1 MICVYMVIKCMRQA
15 SKSALCTQV
24 IGPKRAGHAGEGFA
38 KAALLADVSL
48 LPEGPNQDPVGHR
61 AVALATGYLDA
72 RHDELV
78 IAPRKQ
84 VCLTNSYVLL
94 ELLK

>member
-1 MICVYMVIKCMRQA
+1 MIRMNMVIKCMRQ
-15 SKSALCTQV
+15 SSRSALCTQV

-61 AVALATGYLDA
+61 AVAVATGYLDA

-78 IAPRKQ
+78 VAPRKQ
-84 VCLTNSYVLL
+84 VCLINPYVLQ